1 MNFYYDLPIEIQK
14 RILYFVFYEELI
26 EKIKNRFIKNSFIE
40 TKIEK
45 NNIVNLKY
53 CNVCELLTII
63 QNNIPEYV
71 FRASGSSRMDK
82 KDLIYVLINI
92 EYFTKIY
99 NKK

>member
-14 RILYFVFYEELI
+14 RISYFVFYEELI
-26 EKIKNRFIKNSFIE
+26 EKIKKPFIE
-40 TKIEK
+40 TNIEK

-63 QNNIPEYV
+63 QSNIPEYRL
-71 FRASGSSRMDK
+71 RASGSNRLDR
-82 KDLIYVLINI
+82 KDLIYVVINI

-99 NKK
+99 NKKILN